1 MAGFLAAIIADDLT
15 GALDSAAPFACRGLK
30 VLAAT
35 SLAGLPQALAQAPQ
49 VLAVNLGSREIPQAE
64 AVART
69 GAAARAILA
78 AAPPGLLWLKKIDSR
93 LKGHVG
99 AELAALAGVLH
110 PAAILACPAVPD
122 QGRTVRDGRLVGTG
136 VTEPIA
142 VADRL
147 GALPGTLTV
156 ADAASDGDLDRAV
169 AAAPGALFVGA
180 RGLAAALARLLCPD
194 AAAVAPPALPAPM
207 SFVIGSRDPITLAQ
221 VDALRRAGGPAWIA
235 APDGAAPAAR
245 APALLQAVAAPDS
258 PPTDGA
264 TVARRL
270 AQGALPLLAANSGS
284 LVVTGGETAAALLKA
299 ADIAVLHILGEA
311 QPGLPACRA
320 ADRPDAPVLVTK
332 SGGFGAPDS
341 LLRLWRAA
349 QPPRDL
355 Q

>member
-1 MAGFLAAIIADDLT
+1 MAGLVAAIIADDLT

-30 VLAAT
+30 VVAAT

-49 VLAVNLGSREIPQAE
+49 VLAVNLGSREIAGPE
-64 AVART
+64 AAARA

-78 AAPPGLLWLKKIDSR
+78 AAPPGLLWLKKVDSR
-93 LKGHVG
+93 LKGHVA
-99 AELAALAGVLH
+99 AELAAVAGVLC

-122 QGRTVRDGRLVGTG
+122 QGRTVRGGRLEGAG
-136 VTEPIA
+136 VAEPIA

-147 GALPGTLTV
+147 GILPARVTV

-180 RGLAAALARLLCPD
+180 RGLAAALARRLRPE
-194 AAAVAPPALPAPM
+194 AADLPPPALPAPM

-245 APALLQAVAAPDS
+245 APALLQAVATPDS
-258 PPTDGA
+258 PPADGA

-270 AQGALPLLAANSGS
+270 AQSALPLLDDSGS

-299 ADIAVLHILGEA
+299 ADIAVLKILGEA

-332 SGGFGAPDS
+332 SGGFGTPDS
-341 LLRLWRAA
+341 LLRLWHAA
-349 QPPRDL
+349 QPPRDPT
-355 Q
+355 